1 MWFFLLF
8 YFLLDLFASLEGIF
22 VDWLFCFELERLI
35 VVFLDR
41 VDEVVTLGVT
51 GCAKLNFLAFV
62 LDLLGY
68 DLPFEVDLLL
78 LKHKEVVESLEL
90 LGLGNK
96 ESVVAFVAMLKNLDV
111 SLELRVLSL
120 YFILFKADF
129 DFFFDLL
136 WAVFPH
142 DMFWGDGFAG
152 VVDSGGGLAWI
163 GFWEFHDGID
173 GLWFL

>member
-1 MWFFLLF
+1 M
-8 YFLLDLFASLEGIF
+8 DLFAPLEGIF

-41 VDEVVTLGVT
+41 MDEVVTFWVAGR
-51 GCAKLNFLAFV
+51 AKLDFLAFV

-68 DLPFEVDLLL
+68 DLSFEVDLLL
-78 LKHKEVVESLEL
+78 LKHKEVVESFKL

-111 SLELRVLSL
+111 SLELRILSL
-120 YFILFKADF
+120 YLILLKADF
-129 DFFFDLL
+129 DFFFYLL

-152 VVDSGGGLAWI
+152 VVDSRGGLAGI